1 LNNPH
6 LVDFHFLGD
15 VASPA
20 FGGQERSQI
29 NK

>member
-1 LNNPH
+1 
-6 LVDFHFLGD
+6 VDFHYLGD

-29 NK
+29 KK